1 VVSAAA
7 GAIFEV
13 VSVVTDVESF
23 DVSVVEEPSLQA
35 AKNAVTQ
42 IASNT
47 FFILINLDFY
57 NLFLIY
63 TII

>member
-1 VVSAAA
+1 VVSATA

-13 VSVVTDVESF
+13 VSVDIVDVESF
-23 DVSVVEEPSLQA
+23 VVVSVLEPPLQA

-47 FFILINLDFY
+47 FFILIN
-57 NLFLIY
+57 FLVKK
-63 TII
+63 

>member
-47 FFILINLDFY
+47 IFILINLDFY